1 MSVLKVKNG
10 DQWDIVP
17 AIKGDQG
24 DPAADESITD
34 DMLVPDGIK
43 TEIDWLW
50 GNQLMDIREGEL
62 LHAEDA
68 YTAPAVDISVDG
80 KSTQVTTTGK
90 NLFNKDN
97 TPRGYYNNSGEF
109 VAGSTWVWW
118 SVPVAE
124 GDIIRYRNCNYCTMT
139 HWLNGE
145 YVDHSTQTAGTDFTV
160 PAGVDEIRGY
170 SNISSMTVALV
181 TLNNSDM
188 TYEPYSGG
196 IASPSP
202 NWPQGIESADD
213 LGLEIHGKQLM
224 DWGHPF
230 RTGAFYYD
238 EGIGTKFYPSS
249 DSSVS
254 TQIDGDNLVINIGT
268 GWKGAVYRTPNLPSG
283 TTCYI
288 NIPTGIHSGSG
299 IQYGSNIY
307 IVDKNN
313 VVTRRPTHRASLAS
327 VSYHIILGE
336 DEAAIVFTVGFRS
349 STTGTIT
356 FEKPQIELGSTATDY
371 EPYLG
376 RTVPLLP
383 DGYSLR
389 SLPDGT
395 KDELHLS
402 YLRPSTREGWAW
414 YTCELNRPVGHVMLD
429 GSESWIATSG
439 TSYRM
444 YVRHNDIKRMSDY
457 TQKLLCSSLKAYVS
471 SDYLGNGVT
480 GISAWPEEGGY
491 PGQNWFYVAIDGITT
506 AAEMKQHF
514 ADNPAEVLYE
524 LVTPTTETL
533 DPIELPVLPAPTCTI
548 WSDPATNLKMTY
560 IQDTNLIIENLEAT
574 IADIATS

>member
-10 DQWDIVP
+10 NQWDIVP
-17 AIKGDQG
+17 AIKGDPG

-34 DMLVPDGIK
+34 DMLVTDGIK
-43 TEIDWLW
+43 TEIEWLW
-50 GNQLMDIREGEL
+50 GNQLTDSREGEL

-80 KSTQVTTTGK
+80 TSTQVTTTGK
-90 NLFNKDN
+90 NLFNKNN

-109 VAGSTWVWW
+109 VAGSTWIWW

-124 GDIIRYRNCNYCTMT
+124 GDIIRYRDCNYCTMT

-170 SNISSMTVALV
+170 SNISSMNAALV

-202 NWPQGIESADD
+202 NWPQEIESADD
-213 LGLEIHGKQLM
+213 LGLEIHGKQFM
-224 DWGHPF
+224 DWEHPF
-230 RTGAFYYD
+230 RTGNFYYD

-254 TQIDGDNLVINIGT
+254 TQIDGDNLVINIDT
-268 GWKGAVYRTPNLPSG
+268 GWRGAVYRTPNLPSG
-283 TTCYI
+283 TDCYI
-288 NIPTGIHSGSG
+288 NIPNGIHSGSG
-299 IQYGSNIY
+299 NQYGSNIY

-313 VVTRRPTHRASLAS
+313 VVTRRLTHKASLAS
-327 VSYHIILGE
+327 ISYHIILGE

-356 FEKPQIELGSTATDY
+356 FEKPQLELGSTATDY

-376 RTVPLLP
+376 NTASLLP

-402 YLRPSTREGWAW
+402 YLRPSKREGWAW
-414 YTCELNRPVGHVMLD
+414 YSRELVKRVGEFL
-429 GSESWIATSG
+429 ATSSNGWAKSSVASNGYYKVVSQITDGRGKSHVDNGIMSPWFKAANTVSEYKQTTNSCWVDSYVNFNIDPDIFSG
-439 TSYRM
+439 TALEFGAW
-444 YVRHNDIKRMSDY
+444 VAEHN
-457 TQKLLCSSLKAYVS
+457 V
-471 SDYLGNGVT
+471 
-480 GISAWPEEGGY
+480 E
-491 PGQNWFYVAIDGITT
+491 FYMPLA
-506 AAEMKQHF
+506 
-514 ADNPAEVLYE
+514 
-524 LVTPTTETL
+524 TPTTETL
-533 DPIELPVLPAPTCTI
+533 DPIELPIMPSQTVNV

-560 IQDTNLIIENLEAT
+560 IQDSNLIIENLEAT